1 MCAATQRVG
10 LSWTSAL
17 VDAPEDR
24 FDVHDGC
31 AVQRLEVRDPQSR
44 SVDVEHSDPVQPDR
58 VRPVRRAGRED
69 AVLAAGGIPAR
80 VHLEHVARRAV
91 EPGQHQQLVA
101 GRDPVEPVG
110 DALREHQPRLG
121 RSLVALLGRARP
133 VGERRLHGSDRDEVH
148 ARKVYRGAMASEE
161 SARDLVSRALGQ
173 EVVATTQAAWG
184 FQNRTD
190 IVTLAGGERVVLQR
204 YRRREDA
211 EYRLRGMRALSAAPV
226 AMPDVRAADLDADP
240 AWAIFAALPG
250 VPAPEADAT
259 ATLARP
265 MGELLAAIQRLPTAG
280 V

>member
-1 MCAATQRVG
+1 
-10 LSWTSAL
+10 
-17 VDAPEDR
+17 
-24 FDVHDGC
+24 
-31 AVQRLEVRDPQSR
+31 
-44 SVDVEHSDPVQPDR
+44 
-58 VRPVRRAGRED
+58 
-69 AVLAAGGIPAR
+69 
-80 VHLEHVARRAV
+80 
-91 EPGQHQQLVA
+91 
-101 GRDPVEPVG
+101 
-110 DALREHQPRLG
+110 
-121 RSLVALLGRARP
+121 
-133 VGERRLHGSDRDEVH
+133 
-148 ARKVYRGAMASEE
+148 MASEE
-161 SARDLVSRALGQ
+161 SARDLVSCALGE

-280 V
+280 VALDDLWSDPQRLADRATRWAAEIEGVDDVIARVPELFANRPAVIAHGDFAPVNVLTDGATLTGLLDFESARLADPLFDPAWWHWSVGFSPPGVLRSAWPEFLAGAGLADDPERIQTLQILRMLELLAGPTLSADVRRIVADRLSATMR